1 MKLYDKK
8 VSNVSIIL
16 KARYTL
22 FFVFLQRLIEILLFI
37 IIIKFTKKRIK
48 DKIKVQI

>member
-8 VSNVSIIL
+8 VSNVSTIL

-22 FFVFLQRLIEILLFI
+22 FFRIFATFNRNI
-37 IIIKFTKKRIK
+37 IIYYHH
-48 DKIKVQI
+48 KIHQEKN

>member
-22 FFVFLQRLIEILLFI
+22 FF
-37 IIIKFTKKRIK
+37 RIFATFNRK
-48 DKIKVQI
+48 TISYYHHKIHQEKN